1 MSGFNDFLSKAGD
14 FASRAAGKAK
24 DLAGAAA
31 EKTRDLAGT
40 AAERTKQVSRIAK
53 LNMDISGQKDTI
65 KKAYAELGKLYYE
78 AHHDSPEGLL
88 AQVCQEI
95 DLANA
100 AIGSMEDEIA
110 QLKQAMAEDDAPAE
124 DADFEA
130 VVDETAAEADVEVEI
145 QVEEEPAPESAPEQE
160 NNWEGSGENNWQ
172 ENNGGDWQPN
182 DDNGWQENNN
192 WNNDENHW

>member
-14 FASRAAGKAK
+14 FASKAAGKAK
-24 DLAGAAA
+24 DLAGVAA
-31 EKTRDLAGT
+31 EKTKDFAST
-40 AAERTKQVSRIAK
+40 AAERTRQVSRIAK
-53 LNMDISGQKDTI
+53 LNMDISTQKDTI

-78 AHHDSPEGLL
+78 AHHDAPEGLL

-100 AIGSMEDEIA
+100 AIGAMEDEIA
-110 QLKQAMAEDDAPAE
+110 QLKQAMAEEDAPAE

-145 QVEEEPAPESAPEQE
+145 QVEEPAPEPEPE
-160 NNWEGSGENNWQ
+160 NNWEGNGENHWN
-172 ENNGGDWQPN
+172 EGGN
-182 DDNGWQENNN
+182 DNGWQENNDWQNNDNN
-192 WNNDENHW
+192 WNNNENHW